1 MLNIL
6 IVSSSRYPIKRKQI
20 KETIQK
26 VLNTLKVTGF
36 IEVEISIVGDRKMT
50 QLHQKYMH
58 EEGTTDVLS
67 FPLHDNYIFT
77 KAKQKN
83 ESGFVDPDGILRL
96 GSIVISYPVAQK
108 QANEHN
114 ITTNEEVARLVEHGM
129 LHLLGIHHE

>member
-20 KETIQK
+20 KEMIQK
-26 VLNTLKVTGF
+26 VLNTLRVTGF

>member
-20 KETIQK
+20 KEMIQK
-26 VLNTLKVTGF
+26 VLNTLRVTGF

-67 FPLHDNYIFT
+67 FPLHDNYIFSKT
-77 KAKQKN
+77 KQKN
-83 ESGFVDPDGILRL
+83 ELGFVDPDGVLRL

>member
-20 KETIQK
+20 KEMIQK

-67 FPLHDNYIFT
+67 FPLHDNYIFS

-83 ESGFVDPDGILRL
+83 ESGFVDPDGVLRL

-114 ITTNEEVARLVEHGM
+114 ITTNEEIARLVEHGM